1 MENLS
6 IYSLDSAD
14 VRRYKCHWSCPHWAK
29 RSAHVPHFTLFADMA
44 DACLICSD
52 WWVEF
57 CNHSAIVNSER
68 GTKFCGRRQ
77 EACAKKLGK
86 LLQYWNHHHQ
96 MPFSNWHIYVK
107 ECTLL
112 ENLWKIESLQ
122 LDTFFQ
128 VIHTKTKSPKQ
139 LTAKEN
145 KQFNS

>member
-1 MENLS
+1 
-6 IYSLDSAD
+6 
-14 VRRYKCHWSCPHWAK
+14 
-29 RSAHVPHFTLFADMA
+29 
-44 DACLICSD
+44 
-52 WWVEF
+52 
-57 CNHSAIVNSER
+57 
-68 GTKFCGRRQ
+68 
-77 EACAKKLGK
+77 
-86 LLQYWNHHHQ
+86 